1 MGGIVGGEGR
11 YIVDGI
17 QWGKPDVLGN
27 AQRNDGLEIR
37 DIPELDNE
45 KMKFTKLP
53 TRINAISELSKIRL
67 PYFSF
72 LGFGEYK
79 YLLDY
84 LKETM
89 MDGEH
94 LNPESAI
101 ILLDANMSR
110 KDNANKFLSTILLA
124 RRIKS
129 AIVRS
134 GFR

>member
-1 MGGIVGGEGR
+1 M
-11 YIVDGI
+11 
-17 QWGKPDVLGN
+17 
-27 AQRNDGLEIR
+27 EIR

-45 KMKFTKLP
+45 KIEFTKLP

-67 PYFSF
+67 PYFPF
-72 LGFGEYK
+72 LGFDECK

-94 LNPESAI
+94 LKPEYAI
-101 ILLDANMSR
+101 ILPDANMSR
-110 KDNANKFLSTILLA
+110 KDNANKFLSTILLVG
-124 RRIKS
+124 RKKS

-134 GFR
+134 GFSW